1 MGHDAV
7 MKALSDLNLRS
18 MNDGVRVTAGLIH
31 IHSLTVASLSLGSIE
46 IR

>member
-18 MNDGVRVTAGLIH
+18 MNGVRVTAGLIH
-31 IHSLTVASLSLGSIE
+31 IHSLTVASLSLGSIG